1 MYVVVLGVVGG
12 ASDIVTALV
21 ELVENSNWVARE
33 VCDTANQ
40 LVLNRLCQE

>member
-21 ELVENSNWVARE
+21 ELCRK
-33 VCDTANQ
+33 Q
-40 LVLNRLCQE
+40 